1 MQFFKSISSRCRLRA
16 GLLALMLPLALG
28 LSSRAEADVLDD
40 AAEVQRRIEAA
51 IVELYGGAISPET
64 WSAVRTSG
72 DKLTPYLQDA
82 EAKKVWTQPLPE
94 ALPPA
99 IDAGRLL
106 GRRQGELQHVFAL
119 EMLQRQASQKLE
131 EAREWRA
138 LIQLPKY
145 ADAVQGVMALQVAS
159 ETQRDEVGRLLAR
172 EYLVWQTTLVREKA
186 DALHRLILQGRST
199 PELLATRSMEI
210 ETLAGFPRPL
220 LTRVIPDAKAP
231 AAADADAWKT
241 LLAEGTPEAR
251 GATFDAWAAK
261 LRRSLP
267 NLLTP
272 DDVTRRERLLIK
284 LLKLIPLEYAAGV
297 RDGQIVVPIE
307 YREAE
312 TFTIQCRQILEEL
325 RAPWERERGEVF
337 VKHEPR
343 IRESLEKLESVIKVK
358 GPLSQVED
366 HAETATEILQDEF
379 GISLKRQGKAS
390 DVIAET
396 LVDIRTLLSQSHA
409 AARSGNW
416 AEAESLRLEAYTT
429 FDLEIEARTMPRD
442 PSLALRAEK
451 MFLDG
456 SKEQI
461 GIKAA
466 LDARLSG
473 PALANAYSAALDGMD
488 ACGALLQMAIS
499 PLTAIYTTISV
510 VSREGLEAVV
520 ILAALL
526 AGLRGGD
533 NKRIRRNIGI
543 GVVAALIAS
552 VATFVL
558 SRMLITSLSSHGE
571 TLEAVVSVLAVIVLL
586 IVTNWVFH
594 KMYWTEWN
602 AKLRSL
608 TRAVNTG
615 EVSFSANLAMIG
627 VGFLTIYREGF
638 ETVLFLQ
645 SLLLEAGLK
654 PVLIGLSIGL
664 TLVTAVGVGVFYIGA
679 KLPYRKL
686 LVITGLLVVTVLVT
700 FLGSTV
706 RLFQT
711 VGWLPIHPIYW
722 LDIPAWMGTWL
733 GLYPSWEGLL
743 IPPLGLV
750 YVGGA
755 WLYVKWRSARNRA
768 AAMAAGQGP
777 AGGGT
782 PSAKAPQ
789 AGGIVEPEPAADAH

>member
-1 MQFFKSISSRCRLRA
+1 MRSFSRFPSRRWLLTS
-16 GLLALMLPLALG
+16 LLALTGTVVPLH
-28 LSSRAEADVLDD
+28 RASADVLDD
-40 AAEVQRRIEAA
+40 AAEVQRRLDSA
-51 IVELYGGAISPET
+51 IVELYGGTVSPET
-64 WSAVRTSG
+64 WTAVRQSG
-72 DKLTPYLQDA
+72 DRLTPYLQDPGA
-82 EAKKVWTQPLPE
+82 QALWTQTLPE
-94 ALPPA
+94 APPA
-99 IDAGRLL
+99 PIEAGRQL
-106 GRRQGELQHVFAL
+106 GQRQALLQHVYAL
-119 EMLQRQASQKLE
+119 EMLHRQSSQKLE

-145 ADAVQGVMALQVAS
+145 ADAVQGVMALQVARD
-159 ETQRDEVGRLLAR
+159 TQRDEVSKLLAR

-186 DALHRLILQGRST
+186 DALHRLIQQGRST
-199 PELLATRSMEI
+199 PELLATRSREI
-210 ETLAGFPRPL
+210 EVLAIFPLTL
-220 LTRVIPDAKAP
+220 LTRVIPDTKAP
-231 AAADADAWKT
+231 APADADAWKT
-241 LLAEGTPEAR
+241 LLAEGSNEAR
-251 GATFDAWAAK
+251 AATFDAWATT
-261 LRRSLP
+261 LRRNLP

-272 DDVTRRERLLIK
+272 DDVSRRERLLIK

-312 TFTIQCRQILEEL
+312 TFTIQSRQILEEL
-325 RAPWERERGEVF
+325 RAPWERERGDVF
-337 VKHEPR
+337 VKHEPPF
-343 IRESLEKLESVIKVK
+343 REHLEKLEAVIKLK
-358 GPLSQVED
+358 GPQSQVDD
-366 HAETATEILQDEF
+366 HSESAVEILNDEF

-390 DVIAET
+390 EVIAET
-396 LVDIRTLLSQSHA
+396 LLDIRTLLSQSHA

-416 AEAESLRLEAYTT
+416 SEAESLRLEAYTT

-442 PSLALRAEK
+442 PSLALKAEK

-488 ACGALLQMAIS
+488 ECAALLQMSIS

-533 NKRIRRNIGI
+533 NQRIRRNIGI

-552 VATFVL
+552 VATFIL
-558 SRMLITSLSSHGE
+558 SRMVITSLSDYGE
-571 TLEAVVSVLAVIVLL
+571 KLEAVVSVLAVVVLL

-615 EVSFSANLAMIG
+615 GVTFSANMAMIG

-645 SLLLEAGLK
+645 SLLLEAGLR
-654 PVLIGLSIGL
+654 PVLIGLAIGL
-664 TLVTAVGVGVFYIGA
+664 TLVTVVGVGVFYVGA

-686 LVITGLLVVTVLVT
+686 LVITGMLVVTVLVT

-722 LDIPAWMGTWL
+722 LDIPAWMGLWL
-733 GLYPSWEGLL
+733 GLYPSWEGML

-755 WLYVKWRSARNRA
+755 WLYVKWRSARNRDA
-768 AAMAAGQGP
+768 LTAQQAAGATAHKP
-777 AGGGT
+777 AT
-782 PSAKAPQ
+782 TSQAPS
-789 AGGIVEPEPAADAH
+789 PEPATDAG

>member
-1 MQFFKSISSRCRLRA
+1 MRFFSPPVSLAS
-16 GLLALMLPLALG
+16 GLIRMGLALG
-28 LSSRAEADVLDD
+28 LLVQTAVQVHADVLDD
-40 AAEVQRRIEAA
+40 ASSAQRRIEAA
-51 IVELYGGAISPET
+51 IVELYGGAVTPET
-64 WSAVRTSG
+64 WTAVRTAT
-72 DKLTPYLQDA
+72 DQFAPHLQDA
-82 EAKKVWTQPLPE
+82 ESKKLWTQPLPE
-94 ALPPA
+94 APPA
-99 IDAGRLL
+99 PLEAGRLL
-106 GRRQGELQHVFAL
+106 GRRQAALQHVFAL
-119 EMLQRQASQKLE
+119 EMLQRQSQDKLE

-145 ADAVQGVMALQVAS
+145 ADAVQGVLALQLGRS
-159 ETQRDEVGRLLAR
+159 SQREEVSRLLAR

-186 DALHRLILQGRST
+186 DALHRLIQQGRST
-199 PELLATRSMEI
+199 PELIATRSREI
-210 ETLAGFPRPL
+210 EILSSFPQPL
-220 LTRVIPDAKAP
+220 LTQVLPDARTPYFSGEDWRA
-231 AAADADAWKT
+231 
-241 LLAEGTPEAR
+241 LLADGTPEHRA
-251 GATFDAWAAK
+251 AIFDAWATK
-261 LRRSLP
+261 LRKSLP

-272 DDVTRRERLLIK
+272 EDVTRRERLLIK
-284 LLKLIPLEYAAGV
+284 LLKLVPLEYAAGV

-312 TFTIQCRQILEEL
+312 TFTIQSRQILEEL
-325 RAPWERERGEVF
+325 RAPWERTRGEVF
-337 VKHEPR
+337 TKHEPGLR
-343 IRESLEKLESVIKVK
+343 DALEKLETVIKNK
-358 GPLSQVED
+358 GALADVED
-366 HAETATEILQDEF
+366 HAETAVDILGDKFE
-379 GISLKRQGKAS
+379 ISLRRQGKAS
-390 DVIAET
+390 DVINET
-396 LVDIRTLLSQSHA
+396 LVDIRMLLSQSHA
-409 AARSGNW
+409 AARAGNW
-416 AEAESLRLEAYTT
+416 KDAESLRLEAYTT
-429 FDLEIEARTMPRD
+429 FDLEIELRTMPRN
-442 PSLALRAEK
+442 PELALRAEK

-456 SKEQI
+456 SRDQI

-473 PALANAYSAALDGMD
+473 PALASAYSAALDGMNE
-488 ACGALLQMAIS
+488 CGALLQMSIS

-533 NKRIRRNIGI
+533 NTRIRRNIGI

-552 VATFVL
+552 VATFIV
-558 SRMLITSLSSHGE
+558 SRMIIDSLSSYGE

-615 EVSFSANLAMIG
+615 KETLSANMAMVG

-645 SLLLEAGLK
+645 SLLLEAGLR
-654 PVLIGLSIGL
+654 PVLIGLGIGL
-664 TLVTAVGVGVFYIGA
+664 SLVSAVGVGVFYIGA

-686 LVITGLLVVTVLVT
+686 LVITGILVVTVLVT

-711 VGWLPIHPIYW
+711 VGWLTIHPIPW
-722 LDIPAWMGTWL
+722 LDIPSWMGIWL
-733 GLYPSWEGLL
+733 GLYPSWEGML

-768 AAMAAGQGP
+768 ATEAALGTGTATKSAP
-777 AGGGT
+777 AT
-782 PSAKAPQ
+782 
-789 AGGIVEPEPAADAH
+789 ADAG